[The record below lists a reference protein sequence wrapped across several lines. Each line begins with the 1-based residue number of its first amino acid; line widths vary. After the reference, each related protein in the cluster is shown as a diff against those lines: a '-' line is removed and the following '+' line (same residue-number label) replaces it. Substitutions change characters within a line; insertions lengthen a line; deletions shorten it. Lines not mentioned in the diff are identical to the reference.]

1 MKNLYFLI
9 FFCVGFNLS
18 AQNIEKFSIDSGGAN
33 ITNGNIQLLYTLGE
47 THVQEVSVNS
57 IILSEGFINPQYSGT
72 LSIGD
77 KSVDGVLVFPNPVS
91 QTLYIST
98 NQTLE
103 SVSLYE
109 ILGKEVYASKHSNH
123 IDVSR
128 YQQGIYLLKIETNRG
143 FITKKII
150 IK

>member
-9 FFCVGFNLS
+9 FFCVGFSLS
-18 AQNIEKFSIDSGGAN
+18 AQTIEKFSIDSGGTN
-33 ITNGNIQLLYTLGE
+33 ITNGNIELLYTLGE
-47 THVQEVSVNS
+47 THVQEVSVNT

-98 NQTLE
+98 KQTLE
-103 SVSLYE
+103 SVVLYDL
-109 ILGKEVYASKHSNH
+109 LGKEVYASKHSNQ
-123 IDVSR
+123 IDVSL
-128 YQQGIYLLKIETNRG
+128 YQQGIYLLKVKLNRG
-143 FITKKII
+143 QITKKII
-150 IK
+150 IN